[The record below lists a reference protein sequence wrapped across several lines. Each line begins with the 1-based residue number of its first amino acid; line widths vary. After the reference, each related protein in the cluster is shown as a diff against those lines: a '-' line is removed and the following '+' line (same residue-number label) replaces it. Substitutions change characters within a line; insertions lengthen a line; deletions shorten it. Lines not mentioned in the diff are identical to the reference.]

1 MLVEILSEVDG
12 VAGARLT
19 GAGFG
24 GCVIAL
30 LRDDS
35 ISLAEKSIA
44 EKYCP
49 KSLPEGTS
57 AEIWP
62 IKISDGA
69 HRIQMN
75 ENNEE

>member
-1 MLVEILSEVDG
+1 MLVDILSKSDG

-30 LRDDS
+30 VKDDKVNAVEQTIHQS
-35 ISLAEKSIA
+35 YK
-44 EKYCP
+44 P
-49 KSLPEGTS
+49 VSLPAGTK

-62 IKISDGA
+62 IRISDGA
-69 HRIQMN
+69 HIIKKA
-75 ENNEE
+75 

>member
-1 MLVEILSEVDG
+1 MLVEILSEVEG
-12 VAGARLT
+12 VSGARLT

-35 ISLAEKSIA
+35 ITTAEMAIA
-44 EKYCP
+44 EKYHP
-49 KSLPEGTS
+49 ASLDVSES

-62 IKISDGA
+62 VKISDGA
-69 HRIQMN
+69 RIITY
-75 ENNEE
+75 